1 MKPSNAVHSA
11 PRNHRPISA
20 ALAALASLAFVAWCG
35 RSLASGETPKP
46 WTPPDTAHQ
55 PHEGIQDSPGYVPLV
70 DPESTAVLLGRRV
83 SAPLVST
90 PFSGGTKSL
99 DQLGRTV
106 CRVVHHK
113 SLDSLMTLCVSD
125 REFKDI
131 LWPEFPNS
139 RPVTGI
145 QWDFA
150 WMVLYGRLHGG
161 CSQTIRDY
169 GGHYYEFLSLQ
180 PDSIMQ
186 YKNFKMYSRI
196 SMFVRNEDGQIEQ
209 WKWLRAVVER
219 KGRYKI
225 YSTTD

>member
-1 MKPSNAVHSA
+1 MARACFESRYRRGAGTFALVALVLGLWASW
-11 PRNHRPISA
+11 A
-20 ALAALASLAFVAWCG
+20 ASDTA
-35 RSLASGETPKP
+35 PKP
-46 WTPPDTAHQ
+46 WTPPDVAHQ
-55 PHEGIQDSPGYVPLV
+55 PHSSLKDSPGYVPLV

-83 SAPLVST
+83 NAPLVSM
-90 PFSGGTKSL
+90 PFTGGAKSL
-99 DQLGRTV
+99 EQLGRSV
-106 CRVVHHK
+106 CRAVHHK

-139 RPVTGI
+139 RPATGI
-145 QWDFA
+145 EWDFA
-150 WMVLYGRLHGG
+150 WLTLSTRVHSG
-161 CSQTIRDY
+161 CSEAVRDH

-180 PDSIMQ
+180 PDSIMK
-186 YKNFKMYSRI
+186 YKNFKLYSRI
-196 SMFVRNEDGQIEQ
+196 SMFVKNDEGQVEQ